1 MGFKYPISTSGGIA
15 TCSKHGPEACE
26 DMHAWGR
33 KFERMLAQMEGDL
46 SHRGARDD
54 RGSGMEG
61 LLTAANAVANTLL
74 LGRAGPDESAL
85 NVYQ

>member
-1 MGFKYPISTSGGIA
+1 MGFKYPITTSGGIA
-15 TCSKHGPEACE
+15 TCSRHGAEACE
-26 DMHAWGR
+26 DMRAWGR
-33 KFERMLAQMEGDL
+33 KFERMLAAMENDL

-54 RGSGMEG
+54 RSSGMEG

-85 NVYQ
+85 KTY